1 VDVNLT
7 TVATFNTPHEAEL
20 AKNLLEQEGITAYL
34 ADAEAVG
41 MNWMMGVGLGGVKV
55 QVAEADAPRAGA
67 ILRVRR
73 RRRATQDD
81 YGAKDRVRT
90 SERVRPGVAPA
101 EGDEE
106 HDEPESE
113 ANADAARAWRAA
125 VFGLLPPLLP
135 LLHFY
140 SAFLLFKLLG
150 GKETLSPAAKRK
162 AIAAAI
168 LDALVF
174 AGVILLLWH
183 LIAPPPLVPVF

>member
-1 VDVNLT
+1 MDVNLT

-81 YGAKDRVRT
+81 YGVKDRVRS
-90 SERVRPGVAPA
+90 SERLRPRVDPA
-101 EGDEE
+101 EEDEE
-106 HDEPESE
+106 HDEPEPE
-113 ANADAARAWRAA
+113 ANADATRAWRAA
-125 VFGLLPPLLP
+125 VIGLLVLPP

-150 GKETLSPAAKRK
+150 GRETLSPGAKRK

-174 AGVILLLWH
+174 AGVVLLLRH
-183 LIAPPPLVPVF
+183 LTAPPLVPAF